1 MRNCK
6 KQNGNF
12 YLKIKCY
19 PILNIKQFKEDDFIM
34 ATTVSEELM
43 SNLKEQFMELT
54 SNSPWDRMKSFDYS
68 FKKSDSKEDLE
79 DKNMSKFLNY
89 CIDNNVKRFK
99 AKKNKFGEYKI
110 SVSVF
115 NHK

>member
-1 MRNCK
+1 
-6 KQNGNF
+6 
-12 YLKIKCY
+12 
-19 PILNIKQFKEDDFIM
+19 M
-34 ATTVSEELM
+34 ATAVSEGVM
-43 SNLKEQFMELT
+43 TDVKERFMELT
-54 SNSPWDRMKSFDYS
+54 SNSAWDSIKSFDYS
-68 FKKSDSKEDLE
+68 FKKSDNKEDLE

>member
-1 MRNCK
+1 
-6 KQNGNF
+6 
-12 YLKIKCY
+12 
-19 PILNIKQFKEDDFIM
+19 M

-43 SNLKEQFMELT
+43 DNLKEQFMELT

-89 CIDNNVKRFK
+89 CIDNNVKRIK
-99 AKKNKFGEYKI
+99 AKKNKFGEFKI

>member
-1 MRNCK
+1 MCT
-6 KQNGNF
+6 
-12 YLKIKCY
+12 
-19 PILNIKQFKEDDFIM
+19 ILNAKQFKEDDFIM

-43 SNLKEQFMELT
+43 TNLKEQFMELT

-89 CIDNNVKRFK
+89 CIDNNVE
-99 AKKNKFGEYKI
+99 G
-110 SVSVF
+110 
-115 NHK
+115 

>member
-1 MRNCK
+1 
-6 KQNGNF
+6 
-12 YLKIKCY
+12 
-19 PILNIKQFKEDDFIM
+19 M
-34 ATTVSEELM
+34 AATVSEELM

-54 SNSPWDRMKSFDYS
+54 SNSPWNKMKKFDYS
-68 FKKSDSKEDLE
+68 FTKGDNKNNKEDLE